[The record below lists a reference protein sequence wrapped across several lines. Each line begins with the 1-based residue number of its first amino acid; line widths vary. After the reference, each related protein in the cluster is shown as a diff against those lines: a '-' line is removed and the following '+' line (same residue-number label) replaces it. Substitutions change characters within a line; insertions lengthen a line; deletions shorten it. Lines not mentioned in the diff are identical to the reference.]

1 MFVTFSILNIIAI
14 SYRVTA
20 GLPLG
25 SIIVILSLFGFVSI
39 PLLSFGGV
47 IGYRFRSKFQVPS
60 ATKRYPKEI
69 QQLPWY
75 RRTPFQ
81 MFIGGFVP
89 FSAIVLQLH
98 QVYASLWGYKIYTLP
113 GILAATLITVIVI
126 IALVNIGLTYV
137 QLSVEDHEW
146 WWRYVVL
153 TSMQCLLLA
162 SITFNVFS
170 LP

>member
-1 MFVTFSILNIIAI
+1 V
-14 SYRVTA
+14 
-20 GLPLG
+20 
-25 SIIVILSLFGFVSI
+25 
-39 PLLSFGGV
+39 
-47 IGYRFRSKFQVPS
+47 FQRPS

-69 QQLPWY
+69 QHLPWY

-98 QVYASLWGYKIYTLP
+98 QVYASMWGYKIYTLP
-113 GILAATLITVIVI
+113 GILVATLITVIVI
-126 IALVNIGLTYV
+126 VALVNIGLTYI

-153 TSMQCLLLA
+153 LTSMLVA
-162 SITFNVFS
+162 
-170 LP
+170 